1 MYWILSSLII
11 GLFAGAIAGRIVK
24 GRGFGCLG
32 NIIVGLIGGF
42 LGGWLFNQLNFS
54 VHIGF
59 WGSLLTS
66 TVGAVVFL
74 AAVNLIFGGDRK

>member
-1 MYWILSSLII
+1 VHWIISSLLI
-11 GLFAGAIAGRIVK
+11 GLLAGAIAGRIVK

-42 LGGWLFNQLNFS
+42 LGGWLFNQINLN
-54 VHIGF
+54 VQIGF
-59 WGSLLTS
+59 WGSLLTA

-74 AAVNLIFGGDRK
+74 AAVNLIFGGDKK